1 MDLYR
6 VTLGDRSTFLMR
18 ADMTDAAA
26 TVSVNFRSGGDQ
38 STWHDTPFRTADVGY
53 DAAWAPQFV
62 SDYFRPGNGD
72 TRVDSV
78 EVAELG

>member
-26 TVSVNFRSGGDQ
+26 TGLCQ
-38 STWHDTPFRTADVGY
+38 LPFWR
-53 DAAWAPQFV
+53 
-62 SDYFRPGNGD
+62 
-72 TRVDSV
+72 
-78 EVAELG
+78 